1 MQQIYLFARK
11 WCASAQTFCL
21 PWPKVRST
29 YLRPWMDF
37 CHYSCLCHYLNKS
50 RYLIILKLIYADK
63 ILLEKVLFPFEEWYF
78 DAPVEAHVELWSN
91 GLSGAELLDRFEA
104 GSLANAL

>member
-1 MQQIYLFARK
+1 MVCFATDFEPTM
-11 WCASAQTFCL
+11 AQGHSDTVAPMDGNRSLLQPL
-21 PWPKVRST
+21 P
-29 YLRPWMDF
+29 
-37 CHYSCLCHYLNKS
+37 YLNESK
-50 RYLIILKLIYADK
+50 YLVILKLIHADK
-63 ILLEKVLFPFEEWYF
+63 VLLEKVLFPFEEWFF

>member
-1 MQQIYLFARK
+1 MEIR
-11 WCASAQTFCL
+11 
-21 PWPKVRST
+21 
-29 YLRPWMDF
+29 
-37 CHYSCLCHYLNKS
+37 HYSNLCHYLNKS
-50 RYLIILKLIYADK
+50 KYLVILKLIHAEK

-104 GSLANAL
+104 GSLANSL

>member
-1 MQQIYLFARK
+1 MVCFATDFQSTMAQGHIDIVAPMDGNLSLLQPLPLPKQKQLFG
-11 WCASAQTFCL
+11 
-21 PWPKVRST
+21 
-29 YLRPWMDF
+29 
-37 CHYSCLCHYLNKS
+37 N
-50 RYLIILKLIYADK
+50 
-63 ILLEKVLFPFEEWYF
+63 LEKVLFPFEEWYF